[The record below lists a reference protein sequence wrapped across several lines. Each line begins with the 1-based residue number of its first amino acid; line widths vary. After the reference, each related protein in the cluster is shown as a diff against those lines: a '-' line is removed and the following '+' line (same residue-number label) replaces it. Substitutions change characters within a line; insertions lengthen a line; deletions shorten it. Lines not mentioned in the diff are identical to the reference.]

1 MTTGS
6 FEAKQLAEEGIEL
19 CRRGDWDLG
28 IQLLGR
34 VVEERGV
41 SQDLPGSAYSFLGFG
56 VAKRQRRIRDG
67 LRLCEHAV
75 KVQFY
80 EPDNHWNLARVRLLA
95 NDRRGAV
102 QSIARGLK
110 LEPNHAGLR
119 GLREE
124 IGVRRRAVIPFLSR
138 GNFLNRF
145 LGRIRHDL
153 TGD

>member
-1 MTTGS
+1 MATGS
-6 FEAKQLAEEGIEL
+6 FEAKELAEEGIAL
-19 CRRGDWDLG
+19 CKKGDWDLG

-34 VVEERGV
+34 IVEDQGV
-41 SQDLPGSAYSFLGFG
+41 SKDMPGTAYSFLGFG

-102 QSIARGLK
+102 RAIARGLK
-110 LEPNHAGLR
+110 LDPNHRGLR
-119 GLREE
+119 GVREE
-124 IGVRRRAVIPFLSR
+124 IGVRRRPTIPFLSR
-138 GNFLNRF
+138 DNVLNRL
-145 LGRIRHDL
+145 LGRMRHDFSKE
-153 TGD
+153 

>member
-6 FEAKQLAEEGIEL
+6 FEAKELAEEGIEL
-19 CRRGDWDLG
+19 CKKGDWDLG

-34 VVEERGV
+34 IIEEQGI
-41 SQDLPGSAYSFLGFG
+41 SKDMPGAAYSYLGFG

-67 LRLCEHAV
+67 LKLCEHAV

-80 EPDNHWNLARVRLLA
+80 QPDNHWNLARVRMMA

-102 QSIARGLK
+102 RSIARGLK
-110 LEPNHAGLR
+110 LDPNHRGLR

-124 IGVRRRAVIPFLSR
+124 IGVRGRPVLPFLSR
-138 GNFLNRF
+138 GNFLNRW
-145 LGRIRHDL
+145 LGRIRHDFH
-153 TGD
+153 GD